1 MATWRDWFVFHTHT
15 DFPKPDGP
23 ELWSDWQEERVLPLS
38 AELWSGGPRFFTD
51 PGYQPKPISMC
62 TYCGTPW
69 REDGNGRCR
78 SCGGYQAV
86 AGAA

>member
-1 MATWRDWFVFHTHT
+1 MAVWQDWFRYRTTT

-23 ELWSDWQEERVLPLS
+23 DLWAGGRQEHVPNL
-38 AELWSGGPRFFTD
+38 SGGPYMGAQVVLVD
-51 PGYQPKPISMC
+51 AAYQPKPLSRC

-78 SCGGYQAV
+78 SCGGYGAV
-86 AGAA
+86 ERS